1 MNKIFI
7 IGTDTNIGK
16 TYITCNLAKYLISE
30 GKLVRCLKPIATG
43 VNLLKADN
51 DSNLLLQSSNV
62 KSTLYEVNPIFF
74 KEGVAPH
81 IISTLNNCDLSLDFI
96 TKTCLPIINKND
108 YDYLLI
114 EGVGGILVPLNHKHK
129 FIDLIKKWNFPVIVV
144 VGIKLGC
151 LNHCLLTI
159 NTLLAYKINII
170 GWVANLLDDNML
182 YKEENI
188 KYLEKNIKQPL
199 IAINNFN
206 ALASYNKLL

>member
-16 TYITCNLAKYLISE
+16 TYITCNIAKYLVSQN
-30 GKLVRCLKPIATG
+30 KLVRCLKPVATG
-43 VNLLKADN
+43 VNLLQDDN
-51 DSNLLLQSSNV
+51 DSNLLLKSSNV

-74 KEGVAPH
+74 QEPVAPH
-81 IISTLNNCDLSLDFI
+81 IASSLHDFNLDLASI
-96 TKTCLPIINKND
+96 NKICLPIINKID
-108 YDYLLI
+108 YDYILI
-114 EGVGGILVPLNHKHK
+114 EGVGGVLVPLNDRDT
-129 FIDLIKKWNFPVIVV
+129 FIDLVKMWNFPVIIV

-159 NTLLAYKINII
+159 NTLLEYKINII
-170 GWVANLLDDNML
+170 GWVANILDNDML

-188 KYLEKNIKQPL
+188 KYLEKKIKCPL

-206 ALASYNKLL
+206 SLADYSKIL